1 MKASVHRCMLL
12 GCPAVSW
19 KRPYKG
25 AEYGAGVP
33 VRPPV
38 LSPRTQG
45 PQCPPASTSSR
56 AKHLLRV
63 AGLSPP

>member
-25 AEYGAGVP
+25 VEYGAGISKLCDH
-33 VRPPV
+33 
-38 LSPRTQG
+38 LSSALGHRVHNAHQHP
-45 PQCPPASTSSR
+45 PPAVPSTCY
-56 AKHLLRV
+56 V
-63 AGLSPP
+63 